1 MKYSHLALLLL
12 LSGPVAAQQSPPPV
26 LELDAIQRLVDQN
39 DFRMALQEVNQRLE
53 AQPDEVESQ
62 FLKGLL
68 LQQTGDINGAR
79 EIFVSLAR
87 RYPQLPAIY
96 NNLAALYTSTG
107 EYELARQS
115 LQSAIANNPEYP
127 VAQANLGDL
136 YVKMAVEAYQQALRL
151 QPGDDASRAKLK
163 LLESL
168 FAGGR

>member
-1 MKYSHLALLLL
+1 MKYAYLALLLL
-12 LSGPVAAQQSPPPV
+12 LSAPAVAQQPPQPV
-26 LELDAIQRLVDQN
+26 LELDAIQRLADQN
-39 DFRMALQEVNQRLE
+39 DFRMALQEVNRRLE
-53 AQPDEVESQ
+53 GQPDEVESQ
-62 FLKGLL
+62 FLKALL
-68 LQQTGDINGAR
+68 LQQTGDISGAR
-79 EIFVSLAR
+79 EIFVSLSR

-115 LQSAIANNPEYP
+115 LQSAIANNPDYP

-151 QPGDDASRAKLK
+151 QPGDEASRARLK

-168 FAGGR
+168 FANGR